1 MEQIWTEFLNQLP
14 SLIGVIAVAVFG
26 YLSNIIRKH
35 IKNADV
41 FNSLEQLA
49 EDAVVLAE
57 KSGAIKGLTGS
68 EKFEQAV
75 TYINKELAAKGITSV
90 TEDQIKAG
98 VETAFVNNKIK
109 LENAYA
115 KDSETALEAKL
126 ASAQSDAS
134 SATSAVAQA
143 QSQASESKAEAV
155 EAKATLANIISAA
168 SVIPAAASSTPESS
182 AVPTSAPVA
191 TPAATPA
198 ATSVPASEAPKA

>member
-14 SLIGVIAVAVFG
+14 NLIGVIAVAVFG
-26 YLSNIIRKH
+26 YLSNIIRKY

-41 FNSLEQLA
+41 FNSLEQFA

-75 TYINKELAAKGITSV
+75 TYINKGLAAKGITSV
-90 TEDQIKAG
+90 TEDQIKA
-98 VETAFVNNKIK
+98 VIETAFVNNKVK

-126 ASAQSDAS
+126 ASAQSDVS
-134 SATSAVAQA
+134 SAASAVAQA
-143 QSQASESKAEAV
+143 QLQASESKAEAA

-168 SVIPAAASSTPESS
+168 SAIPAVAPSTPESS
-182 AVPTSAPVA
+182 AVPTSAPSA
-191 TPAATPA
+191 TPAE
-198 ATSVPASEAPKA
+198 TSVPASEAPKA